1 MKKLLFILFLPIQ
14 LAFAQQTVTLE
25 ESYQLARENFP
36 NLKKAE
42 LLQEITA
49 LNKENISTNYLPR
62 VSVNG
67 QATYQSDVTKV
78 DISMPNVT
86 IPSVSKD
93 QYKAYAEFRQSI
105 WDGGLTSANQVLEDA
120 ILKSNLS
127 ELEVELYKLNEQVAQ
142 AFFTVLAMGQQKE
155 VLQAQKKVL
164 QEKLKVVQSG
174 IRNQMME
181 KSAALTIEAEILNL
195 EQNELQL
202 ETGKSAALKMLS
214 ILTGKE
220 IDSVSAPEV
229 DQSEIK
235 PHREISRPELQL
247 FSNQVAQIET
257 QKSLLDKKRN
267 PKVFGFGQ
275 AGYGK
280 PGLNMLS
287 DKFDTYYLVGVGVSW
302 NPFDWNQTD
311 RQKQVL
317 QLRQEMVQQQEK
329 TFSQNIQLLLA
340 QQSEQIN
347 KLEKLLEKDNKLV
360 ELKTEIT
367 KITASKLENGTI
379 NSADYV
385 RDMQAET
392 VAKFNRELHEIQLKE
407 AIEKQRIIQGKS
419 PHPNLP
425 PKGEGIEGTL

>member
-1 MKKLLFILFLPIQ
+1 MQ
-14 LAFAQQTVTLE
+14 LAFAQQPVTLE
-25 ESYQLARENFP
+25 ECYQLTRENYP

-49 LNKENISTNYLPR
+49 LNKENIQTKYLPQ
-62 VSVNG
+62 VILNG

-78 DISMPNVT
+78 DISMPNVS

-93 QYKAYAEFRQSI
+93 QYKAYAEFRQSF
-105 WDGGLTSANQVLEDA
+105 WDGGLTSANQALEDA
-120 ILKSNLS
+120 VLNSNLS
-127 ELEVELYKLNEQVAQ
+127 ELEVELYKLNEQVVQ
-142 AFFTVLAMGQQKE
+142 AFFTVLAMQQQNE
-155 VLQAQKKVL
+155 VLEAQKKML

-174 IRNQMME
+174 IRNQAIE
-181 KSAALTIEAEILNL
+181 QSSALAIEAEIITL

-202 ETGKSAALKMLS
+202 EAGKSAALKMLS

-220 IDSVSAPEV
+220 ITSVSKMKLENPEIEQ
-229 DQSEIK
+229 DSEI
-235 PHREISRPELQL
+235 ERPELQL
-247 FSNQVAQIET
+247 FSNQMAQMET
-257 QKSLLDKKRN
+257 QMNLLDKQRH

-287 DKFDTYYLVGVGVSW
+287 DEFDTYYLVGIGVSW
-302 NPFDWNQTD
+302 KPFDWQQTE

-340 QQSEQIN
+340 QQSEQIK
-347 KLEKLLEKDNKLV
+347 KLEKLLKKDDQLV
-360 ELKTEIT
+360 EMKTEIT
-367 KITASKLENGTI
+367 KTTASKLENGTI

-385 RDMQAET
+385 RDVQAET
-392 VAKFNRELHEIQLKE
+392 IAKLNRELHEIQLEE
-407 AIEKQRIIQGKS
+407 AIEKQMIIRGKS

-425 PKGEGIEGTL
+425 PKGEGTKKSP

>member
-1 MKKLLFILFLPIQ
+1 MKKLIILLFLPVQ
-14 LAFAQQTVTLE
+14 LAFAQQPVTLE
-25 ESYQLARENFP
+25 ECYRLTRENYP

-49 LNKENISTNYLPR
+49 LNKENISTNYLPKITL
-62 VSVNG
+62 NG

-78 DISMPNVT
+78 DISMPNVS
-86 IPSVSKD
+86 IPTVSKD

-105 WDGGLTSANQVLEDA
+105 WDGGLTSINQQLEDA
-120 ILKSNLS
+120 VLKSNLS

-142 AFFTVLAMGQQKE
+142 AYFTLLAMNQQDE

-174 IRNQMME
+174 IRNETVE
-181 KSAALTIEAEILNL
+181 KSAALSVEAEIVSL
-195 EQNELQL
+195 EQNQLQL
-202 ETGKSAALKMLS
+202 KSGKDAALKMLS
-214 ILTGKE
+214 ILTGEE
-220 IDSVSAPEV
+220 ITSVAESEPEKPETGLN
-229 DQSEIK
+229 EI
-235 PHREISRPELQL
+235 IARPELQM
-247 FSNQVAQIET
+247 FSNQMAQMET
-257 QKSLLDKKRN
+257 QMNLLDKKRN

-287 DKFDTYYLVGVGVSW
+287 DEFDTYYLVGVGVSW
-302 NPFDWNQTD
+302 NPFDWKQTD

-317 QLRQEMVQQQEK
+317 QLRQEMVQQQEE

-340 QQSEQIN
+340 QQKEQIE
-347 KLEKLLEKDNKLV
+347 KLKKLLEKDNQLV

-367 KITASKLENGTI
+367 KVSASKLENGTM

-385 RDMQAET
+385 RDVQAET
-392 VAKFNRELHEIQLKE
+392 IAKLNRELHEIQLEEAKE
-407 AIEKQRIIQGKS
+407 KYRITRGEG

-425 PKGEGIEGTL
+425 PKGEGMEEPQ

>member
-1 MKKLLFILFLPIQ
+1 MKKIITLLILPMQ
-14 LAFAQQTVTLE
+14 LAFAQQPVTLE
-25 ESYQLARENFP
+25 ECYQLTRENYP
-36 NLKKAE
+36 NLKNVE

-49 LNKENISTNYLPR
+49 LNKENIQTNYLPQ
-62 VSVNG
+62 VTLNG

-78 DISMPNVT
+78 DISMPNVS

-93 QYKAYAEFRQSI
+93 QYKTYAEFRQSF
-105 WDGGLTSANQVLEDA
+105 WDGGLTSASQALEDA
-120 ILKSNLS
+120 VLNSNLS
-127 ELEVELYKLNEQVAQ
+127 ELEVELYKLNEQVVQ
-142 AFFTVLAMGQQKE
+142 AFFTVLAMEQQNE
-155 VLQAQKKVL
+155 VLEAQKKVL

-174 IRNQMME
+174 IRNQTIE
-181 KSAALTIEAEILNL
+181 KSSALSIEAEIITL

-202 ETGKSAALKMLS
+202 EAGKSAALKMLS

-220 IDSVSAPEV
+220 IASVSKMKLGNPEIEQ
-229 DQSEIK
+229 DPEI
-235 PHREISRPELQL
+235 ERPELQL
-247 FSNQVAQIET
+247 FSNQMAQMET
-257 QKSLLDKKRN
+257 QMNLLGKQRH

-287 DKFDTYYLVGVGVSW
+287 DEFDTYYLVGIGVSW
-302 NPFDWNQTD
+302 NPFDWQQTE

-329 TFSQNIQLLLA
+329 TFSQNIQLLLV
-340 QQSEQIN
+340 QQLEQIV
-347 KLEKLLEKDNKLV
+347 KLEKLLEKDDKLV

-367 KITASKLENGTI
+367 KATASKLENGTI

-385 RDMQAET
+385 RDVQAET
-392 VAKFNRELHEIQLKE
+392 IAKLNRELHEIQLKE
-407 AIEKQRIIQGKS
+407 AREKQRIIQGKS

-425 PKGEGIEGTL
+425 QKGTE